1 MGMAQRG
8 ARLSLTDVRELDQA
22 SQQLVVVADT
32 IRQMGPKW
40 GEAAVNLLIAANLV
54 IVRIHN
60 KGAAAFARYLEKNG
74 PHKPQGAVEG
84 TPATETSDQEPIA
97 RPEPEE
103 S

>member
-8 ARLSLTDVRELDQA
+8 ARLSLSDVRDLDQA

-54 IVRIHN
+54 IVRIQN
-60 KGAAAFARYLEKNG
+60 KGAAAFARYLDKHG
-74 PHKPQGAVEG
+74 PQKPQDASAK
-84 TPATETSDQEPIA
+84 TPATETTYQEPIA
-97 RPEPEE
+97 RREPEE